1 MRDVV
6 TTTAV
11 CDGARSAIVVN
22 PAPRVSLVIPTYNR
36 AASLGRL
43 LRCLAGITQP
53 AGGLEVIVVNDGSTD
68 ATATVAAEA
77 GAICITQANAGR
89 ARARDK
95 GWRSSRGEIVV
106 FLDDDVVPEVD
117 AVAHMVRALDGAD
130 GVGARILPL
139 NTSPLISHYMHV
151 DGIVNHYTVGERV
164 LWLITAAAAFR

>member
-43 LRCLAGITQP
+43 LRCLAG
-53 AGGLEVIVVNDGSTD
+53 
-68 ATATVAAEA
+68 
-77 GAICITQANAGR
+77 ITQANAGR